1 VGQEPVKALIGRRK
15 TMDAF
20 TLLKN
25 DHKKVAALFEKIEP
39 TTERAVKT
47 REEVFGKLREEL
59 DVHAHIE
66 EKILYPAL
74 KKEAETRDI
83 TFEGL
88 EEHHVIKM
96 LLAELAGMAV
106 DSEEWTAKA
115 KVLQENVEHHVEEEE
130 TKMFKLGREVLTKEQ
145 IEDLGIRLEAEKNRV
160 RATAATA

>member
-1 VGQEPVKALIGRRK
+1 
-15 TMDAF
+15 MDAF

-25 DHKKVAALFEKIEP
+25 DHKTVAALFEKIEP

-47 REEVFGKLREEL
+47 REEAFGRLKQEL

-66 EKILYPAL
+66 EKILYPVL

-106 DSEEWTAKA
+106 DSEAWTAKA

-130 TKMFKLGREVLTKEQ
+130 TKMFKLAREVLTEEQ
-145 IEDLGIRLEAEKNRV
+145 IADLGTRLEAEKNKV
-160 RATAATA
+160 IATAATA

>member
-1 VGQEPVKALIGRRK
+1 
-15 TMDAF
+15 MDAF

-25 DHKKVAALFEKIEP
+25 DHNKVAALFEQIEP

-47 REEVFGKLREEL
+47 REEAFGKLKEEL
-59 DVHAHIE
+59 DIHAHIE
-66 EKILYPAL
+66 EKILYPVL
-74 KKEAETRDI
+74 KKEGETRDI
-83 TFEGL
+83 TFEGV

-96 LLAELAGMAV
+96 LLAELATMAV

-145 IEDLGIRLEAEKNRV
+145 IEDLGTRLEAEKTKV
-160 RATAATA
+160 KAAAATA

>member
-1 VGQEPVKALIGRRK
+1 
-15 TMDAF
+15 MDAF

-25 DHKKVAALFEKIEP
+25 DHQKVAALFGEIEP

-47 REEVFGKLREEL
+47 REETFGKLKEEL
-59 DVHAHIE
+59 DVHAQIE

-106 DSEEWTAKA
+106 DTEEWTAKA

-145 IEDLGIRLEAEKNRV
+145 IEDLGSRLETEKTKV
-160 RATAATA
+160 RAKVATA

>member
-1 VGQEPVKALIGRRK
+1 
-15 TMDAF
+15 MDAF

-25 DHKKVAALFEKIEP
+25 DHKKVAGLFAQIEP

-47 REEVFGKLREEL
+47 REEAFGKLKEEL

-88 EEHHVIKM
+88 EEHHVIKV

-106 DSEEWTAKA
+106 DTEEWTAKA

-130 TKMFKLGREVLTKEQ
+130 TKMFKLAREILTKDQ
-145 IEDLGIRLEAEKNRV
+145 IEDLGAQLEAEKNRA
-160 RATAATA
+160 RAKTAAA

>member
-1 VGQEPVKALIGRRK
+1 
-15 TMDAF
+15 MDAF

-25 DHKKVAALFEKIEP
+25 DHKKVAALFAEIEP

-47 REEVFGKLREEL
+47 REEAFGKLKEEL
-59 DVHAHIE
+59 DVHTHIE

-88 EEHHVIKM
+88 QEHHVIKM
-96 LLAELAGMAV
+96 LLAELSGMAV
-106 DSEEWTAKA
+106 DSEVWTAKA

-130 TKMFKLGREVLTKEQ
+130 TKMFKLGREVLTSEQ
-145 IEDLGIRLEAEKNRV
+145 IEDLGTRLEAEKNKV
-160 RATAATA
+160 SAVAAKA

>member
-1 VGQEPVKALIGRRK
+1 
-15 TMDAF
+15 MDAF

-25 DHKKVAALFEKIEP
+25 DHKKVAALFQKIEP

-47 REEVFGKLREEL
+47 REEAFGKLKEEL
-59 DVHAHIE
+59 EVHTHIE

-74 KKEAETRDI
+74 KKESETRDI
-83 TFEGL
+83 TFEGF
-88 EEHHVIKM
+88 EEHHVIK
-96 LLAELAGMAV
+96 LLLTELAGMKV

-145 IEDLGIRLEAEKNRV
+145 IEDLGMRLEAEKDKV
-160 RATAATA
+160 RATAAAA

>member
-1 VGQEPVKALIGRRK
+1 
-15 TMDAF
+15 MDAF

-25 DHKKVAALFEKIEP
+25 DHQKVAALFEQIEP

-47 REEVFGKLREEL
+47 REEAFGKLKEEL
-59 DVHAHIE
+59 DIHAHIE
-66 EKILYPAL
+66 EKILYPVL
-74 KKEAETRDI
+74 KKEGETRDI

-96 LLAELAGMAV
+96 LLAELEKMAV

-115 KVLQENVEHHVEEEE
+115 KVLQENVEHHVEEED

-145 IEDLGIRLEAEKNRV
+145 IEDLRAQLEAEKNKV
-160 RATAATA
+160 RAAAAAA

>member
-1 VGQEPVKALIGRRK
+1 
-15 TMDAF
+15 MDAF

-25 DHKKVAALFEKIEP
+25 DHQKVAALFEQIEP

-47 REEVFGKLREEL
+47 REEAFGKLKEEL
-59 DVHAHIE
+59 DIHAHIE
-66 EKILYPAL
+66 EKILYPVL
-74 KKEAETRDI
+74 KKEGETRDI

-96 LLAELAGMAV
+96 LLAELEKMAV

-145 IEDLGIRLEAEKNRV
+145 IEDLGAQLEAEKNKV
-160 RATAATA
+160 RAAAAAA

>member
-1 VGQEPVKALIGRRK
+1 
-15 TMDAF
+15 MDAF
-20 TLLKN
+20 TLLTN

-47 REEVFGKLREEL
+47 REEAFGKLREEL

-66 EKILYPAL
+66 EEILYPAL

-83 TFEGL
+83 TFEGV

-130 TKMFKLGREVLTKEQ
+130 TKMFKLGREVLTQAQ
-145 IEDLGIRLEAEKNRV
+145 IDDLGFRLEAEKEKFNT
-160 RATAATA
+160 TAAKAA

>member
-1 VGQEPVKALIGRRK
+1 
-15 TMDAF
+15 MDAF

-25 DHKKVAALFEKIEP
+25 DHQKVAALFGAIEP

-47 REEVFGKLREEL
+47 REETFGKLKEEL

-106 DSEEWTAKA
+106 DTEEWTAKA

-145 IEDLGIRLEAEKNRV
+145 IEELGSRLEAEKTKV
-160 RATAATA
+160 RAKVAAA

>member
-1 VGQEPVKALIGRRK
+1 MNTYTNKKENE
-15 TMDAF
+15 MDAF

-25 DHKKVAALFEKIEP
+25 DHKTVAALFEKIEP

-47 REEVFGKLREEL
+47 REEAFGKLKIEL

-88 EEHHVIKM
+88 EEHHVIKL

-130 TKMFKLGREVLTKEQ
+130 TNMFKLAREILTKEE
-145 IEDLGIRLEAEKNRV
+145 IEDLGTRLEAEKNKV
-160 RATAATA
+160 KAVAAAA

>member
-1 VGQEPVKALIGRRK
+1 MTANHQEGKQ
-15 TMDAF
+15 MDAF

-25 DHKKVAALFEKIEP
+25 DHKTVAALCEKIEP

-47 REEVFGKLREEL
+47 REEAFGKLKEGL

-66 EKILYPAL
+66 ETILYPAL

-83 TFEGL
+83 TFEGF

-130 TKMFKLGREVLTKEQ
+130 TKMFKLAREVLSQEQ
-145 IEDLGIRLEAEKNRV
+145 IEDLGIRLEAEKNKV

>member
-1 VGQEPVKALIGRRK
+1 
-15 TMDAF
+15 MDAF

-25 DHKKVAALFEKIEP
+25 DHKKVAALFEQIEP

-47 REEVFGKLREEL
+47 REEAFGKLKEEL

-66 EKILYPAL
+66 EKILYPVL

-83 TFEGL
+83 TFEGI
-88 EEHHVIKM
+88 EEHHVVKM

-106 DSEEWTAKA
+106 DSEEWTAKV

-130 TKMFKLGREVLTKEQ
+130 TTMFKLGREVLTKEE
-145 IEDLGIRLEAEKNRV
+145 IEDLGTRLEAEKDKFTA
-160 RATAATA
+160 RAAAA

>member
-1 VGQEPVKALIGRRK
+1 
-15 TMDAF
+15 MDAF
-20 TLLKN
+20 TLLKD
-25 DHKKVAALFEKIEP
+25 DHKKVAALFAEIEP

-47 REEVFGKLREEL
+47 REEAFGKLREEL

-74 KKEAETRDI
+74 KQEAETRDI

-96 LLAELAGMAV
+96 LLGELAGMEV
-106 DSEEWTAKA
+106 DTEVWTAKA

-145 IEDLGIRLEAEKNRV
+145 IDDLGNRLEAEKKKV
-160 RATAATA
+160 RAAAAAAA

>member
-1 VGQEPVKALIGRRK
+1 
-15 TMDAF
+15 MDAF

-25 DHKKVAALFEKIEP
+25 DHKKVAALFAEIEP

-47 REEVFGKLREEL
+47 RQEAFGKLKEEL

-88 EEHHVIKM
+88 EEHHVVKI
-96 LLAELAGMAV
+96 LLAELAGMTV
-106 DSEEWTAKA
+106 DTEEWTAKA

-145 IEDLGIRLEAEKNRV
+145 IDDLGNRLEAERNKV
-160 RATAATA
+160 TATAAAA

>member
-1 VGQEPVKALIGRRK
+1 
-15 TMDAF
+15 MDAF
-20 TLLKN
+20 TLLKE
-25 DHKKVAALFEKIEP
+25 DHKKVAALFEQIEP

-47 REEVFGKLREEL
+47 REEAFGKLKEEL
-59 DVHAHIE
+59 DIHAHIE
-66 EKILYPAL
+66 EKILYPVL
-74 KKEAETRDI
+74 KKEGETRDI

-96 LLAELAGMAV
+96 LLAELATMAV

-145 IEDLGIRLEAEKNRV
+145 VNNLGNRLEAEKRMV
-160 RATAATA
+160 RSTAVAA

>member
-1 VGQEPVKALIGRRK
+1 
-15 TMDAF
+15 MDAF

-25 DHKKVAALFEKIEP
+25 DHKKVAALFETIEP

-47 REEVFGKLREEL
+47 REETFGKLKEEL

-74 KKEAETRDI
+74 KREAETRDI

-88 EEHHVIKM
+88 EEHHVIKL
-96 LLAELAGMAV
+96 LLAELSTMAV
-106 DSEEWTAKA
+106 DSERWTAKL

-130 TKMFKLGREVLTKEQ
+130 TKMFKLGREVLTKAQ
-145 IEDLGIRLEAEKNRV
+145 IEDLGTQLEEEKNKL
-160 RATAATA
+160 RAAVAKA

>member
-1 VGQEPVKALIGRRK
+1 MTANHQEGKE
-15 TMDAF
+15 MDAF

-25 DHKKVAALFEKIEP
+25 DHKTVAALFEKIEP

-47 REEVFGKLREEL
+47 REEAFGKLKEEL
-59 DVHAHIE
+59 EVHAHIE
-66 EKILYPAL
+66 ETILYPAL
-74 KKEAETRDI
+74 KQEAETRDI

-106 DSEEWTAKA
+106 ESEEWTAKA

-145 IEDLGIRLEAEKNRV
+145 IEDLGSRLEAEKNKL

>member
-1 VGQEPVKALIGRRK
+1 
-15 TMDAF
+15 MDAF

-25 DHKKVAALFEKIEP
+25 DHKKVAALFEQIEP

-47 REEVFGKLREEL
+47 REDVFGKLKEEL
-59 DVHAHIE
+59 DIHAHIE
-66 EKILYPAL
+66 EKILYPVL

-96 LLAELAGMAV
+96 LLGELAGMAV
-106 DSEEWTAKA
+106 DSEKWTAKA

-130 TKMFKLGREVLTKEQ
+130 TKMFKLGREVLTQEQ
-145 IEDLGIRLEAEKNRV
+145 IENLGTRLEAEKHK
-160 RATAATA
+160 AFAAAATA

>member
-1 VGQEPVKALIGRRK
+1 
-15 TMDAF
+15 MDAF

-47 REEVFGKLREEL
+47 REEAFGQLKEEL
-59 DVHAHIE
+59 DLHAHIE

-106 DSEEWTAKA
+106 DSEKWTAKA

-130 TKMFKLGREVLTKEQ
+130 TKMFKLGRAVLTNEQ
-145 IEDLGIRLEAEKNRV
+145 IADLGSRLEAEKIKIK
-160 RATAATA
+160 ATAAAA

>member
-1 VGQEPVKALIGRRK
+1 LNIKGEQV
-15 TMDAF
+15 DAF
-20 TLLKN
+20 TLLKD
-25 DHKKVAALFEKIEP
+25 DHKKVAALFEQIEP

-47 REEVFGKLREEL
+47 REEAFGKLKREL
-59 DVHAHIE
+59 DIHAHIE
-66 EKILYPAL
+66 EKILYPVL
-74 KKEAETRDI
+74 KKEGETRDI

-96 LLAELAGMAV
+96 LLAELATMAV

-130 TKMFKLGREVLTKEQ
+130 TKMFKLAREVLSKEQ
-145 IEDLGIRLEAEKNRV
+145 IEDLGTRLEAEKNKV